1 MPDWLR
7 DTLLALGAFIGG
19 RAVNGIGEQMREGR
33 ELRRGVDRLTSA
45 VEGIG
50 ADLREI
56 RGEIHG
62 QVAGLKVEIHEQVT
76 GLRNELH
83 NHVQQQQAKFDAVE
97 NRIDATA
104 ARIDAISTGAG
115 LLTGPQPYRQA
126 RLGLNEE
133 MGCYEP
139 LGHDG
144 ATET

>member
-62 QVAGLKVEIHEQVT
+62 QVAGLKAEIHEQVS
-76 GLRNELH
+76 GLRTELH
-83 NHVQQQQAKFDAVE
+83 GYQMQQESRIANIED
-97 NRIDATA
+97 RIDATNSRMDTLSSKGNPMA
-104 ARIDAISTGAG
+104 WMPPPRT
-115 LLTGPQPYRQA
+115 
-126 RLGLNEE
+126 RLNQE